1 MKPTQSGL
9 RIQLLGSFIVYVNG
23 NAVENSHWRLQ
34 KAKAVVAMLALARG
48 QRGRREQVLDRLWPD
63 MEPVAAARNL
73 HQTLYVARRA
83 LASAGA
89 GSDGLL
95 AIRGEVVVLD
105 DTGPVDVDV
114 LQFER
119 SAVAALAAGVEAS
132 LRDAADLYSGDLL
145 PELPDADWLTTRRDE
160 LREIHRE
167 VLVKLASTV
176 AQRAPEEALV
186 ILTHAL
192 ESDPV
197 HEGAVRAQ
205 MVVLAGMGRRSE
217 ALARYERL
225 VDELLDAFGTDPDTR
240 TMGLFRELL
249 TGSPPEERLH
259 QPAGVTGKDD
269 AIGYLP
275 SPLTSFIGRERE
287 LVDVERL
294 MGHARLLTLT
304 GAGGSGKTR
313 LALEAAKTSS
323 S

>member
-83 LASAGA
+83 LAGAGA

-95 AIRGEVVVLD
+95 VIRGEVVVLD

-145 PELPDADWLTTRRDE
+145 PELPDADWLTTTPR
-160 LREIHRE
+160 
-167 VLVKLASTV
+167 
-176 AQRAPEEALV
+176 
-186 ILTHAL
+186 
-192 ESDPV
+192 
-197 HEGAVRAQ
+197 
-205 MVVLAGMGRRSE
+205 
-217 ALARYERL
+217 
-225 VDELLDAFGTDPDTR
+225 
-240 TMGLFRELL
+240 
-249 TGSPPEERLH
+249 
-259 QPAGVTGKDD
+259 
-269 AIGYLP
+269 
-275 SPLTSFIGRERE
+275 
-287 LVDVERL
+287 
-294 MGHARLLTLT
+294 
-304 GAGGSGKTR
+304 
-313 LALEAAKTSS
+313 
-323 S
+323 

>member
-9 RIQLLGSFIVYVNG
+9 CIQLLGSFIVYVNG
-23 NAVENSHWRLQ
+23 NAVENSHWRLK

-48 QRGRREQVLDRLWPD
+48 QRGRREQLLDRLWPD

-73 HQTLYVARRA
+73 HQTLYVARRT
-83 LASAGA
+83 LAGAGA

-95 AIRGEVVVLD
+95 AIPGELVVLD

-119 SAVAALAAGVEAS
+119 SALAALAAGVEAS
-132 LRDAADLYSGDLL
+132 LRDAAGLYSGDLL
-145 PELPDADWLTTRRDE
+145 PELPDADWLATRRSE
-160 LREIHRE
+160 LREIHHE
-167 VLVKLASTV
+167 VLVKLATRV

-186 ILTHAL
+186 ILTHLL

-225 VDELLDAFGTDPDTR
+225 GDELLDAFGADPDPR
-240 TMGLFRELL
+240 TTGLFRELL

-259 QPAGVTGKDD
+259 QPADVIGKDD
-269 AIGYLP
+269 AIGYL
-275 SPLTSFIGRERE
+275 
-287 LVDVERL
+287 
-294 MGHARLLTLT
+294 
-304 GAGGSGKTR
+304 
-313 LALEAAKTSS
+313 
-323 S
+323 